1 MVGLCVWV
9 FCVWVYVLFSF
20 WFVLMV
26 IGSSINKTNTYSYQ
40 VHSFSCDSLVDKYPG
55 NGFA

>member
-1 MVGLCVWV
+1 MVG

-26 IGSSINKTNTYSYQ
+26 IGSSLNKTNTYSYQ